1 MKTSVL
7 IIAHNEG
14 THIGECIE
22 SLLSQTVQPDEIV
35 LINHNSTDATG
46 EIAGKYPVTVVNYEG
61 PKGSVYA
68 RIKGLEV
75 VSGEYILCIDGDSV
89 AASNWV
95 EVMTGM
101 LAKEGMV
108 MVGSWVRMTGTLYFF
123 LGSCY
128 WHFMCMS
135 KGFRATDYLWGAS
148 LGIVAREQDTAI
160 KALKEGITLTSK
172 LALPNNPD
180 DYWLALFMSTRG
192 NLEVTNKTWVKA
204 HAKESNS
211 WQGFTRGI
219 VARGIRRRVHRFLE
233 REGLPKL

>member
-1 MKTSVL
+1 
-7 IIAHNEG
+7 
-14 THIGECIE
+14 
-22 SLLSQTVQPDEIV
+22 EIV

-46 EIAGKYPVTVVNYEG
+46 EIARKYPVTVVDYEG
-61 PKGSVYA
+61 PEGSVYA
-68 RIKGLEV
+68 RIKGFETV
-75 VSGEYILCIDGDSV
+75 QGEYVLCIDGDSV
-89 AASNWV
+89 AANNWV

-101 LAKEGMV
+101 LAKDGMV
-108 MVGSWVRMTGTLYFF
+108 MVGSWVRMTGTFYFL

-128 WHFMCMS
+128 WYFVCVS

-148 LGIVAREQDTAI
+148 LGLATRERDSII

-172 LALPNNPD
+172 LGLPCNPD
-180 DYWLALFMSTRG
+180 DYWLALFMSQRG

-219 VARGIRRRVHRFLE
+219 VARGIRRTIHRFLS
-233 REGLPKL
+233 REGLPNIEI